1 MSIDDPFTL
10 LRRVHEELQ
19 LLDAIDA
26 AAAATLRRDLL
37 AKPLD
42 AITLADLA
50 RVQSHVAAGR
60 TLQAQARESYI
71 ERDYGAYLDAIP
83 QGRKLLGDIEALA
96 CSRGFSELV
105 ECSER
110 VFVGRLG
117 FGSARVDESARL
129 SRSEFAR
136 IEKIGSFYEFDV
148 VCVELARSNWF
159 AAFYDVVFRLHPYAL
174 VLSIEPNAR
183 ALRFVYRHGPSARP
197 AYRSLTGPY
206 TDWEPNDNLLVW
218 TWRLHQLRP
227 RIGESLHTLHRR
239 VADALSRSPE
249 EIGADWPSVRFP
261 RDAEPPGVPW
271 RSAARRA
278 FESFLQLGT
287 PPPERRRWGLQAVL
301 QDRFPIEIPA
311 QQATVECV
319 GYDVEPPHGEA
330 GVDTAGNFRERHV
343 RLHLAVRE
351 GERREPF
358 TVGCALP
365 EPDEE
370 GRFILDGATY
380 RFSAVVGA
388 GGRLTALVDEITGLT
403 DEDLANDQ
411 DDEDA
416 DAEAAEPGD
425 EPEEPDGPRRKS
437 MRAGFRGLSPRAFFE
452 YTVSRKI
459 ASVASAL
466 RHSHRPPEIPLR
478 EHVHLTLL
486 RCGRRIDRLQ
496 LAAWSVL
503 RSFLQP
509 DRGIS
514 TLKAEDWRVAGSPPS
529 WCCLDRSAGLSVGT
543 FVPIAGA
550 RVHPTGLL
558 AVPVVDGLHAR
569 LVLSQDTA
577 LTCNGRLAGPAGD
590 GTAAWWIADDLAPF
604 ASLPVGHLELSEQAV
619 HAVPVAARIVV
630 RYGPRRRAWAVR
642 TLTLPRRWPRVVDAR
657 VPALR
662 AEAPALVVQVGAY
675 LGPGEPWLRLA
686 PRTWP
691 SMQPLNPAPIEKM
704 AEEIAERAEC
714 PGESFIDDPRLVL
727 RIPAGLSGIVTE
739 ASVQRIQGALDVDVG
754 WSARLVL
761 APAPTAAGTLYTV
774 DGAAYP
780 LTAVLDPCD
789 MPFDDAG
796 EVVDIVMES
805 PHASG
810 DDGDEL
816 FDPREERTFRGVQP
830 AAPLRFAPCPVELS
844 APPERFGRVR
854 VLDREGIPGHVLSPS
869 FSEYERIRWLTV
881 DRAAAGFDFEL
892 DSALPVPT
900 WVERFCDA
908 ARATGVTLNP
918 QLQVSLPAPR
928 QPGEFPDPTFPRL
941 HKRLRASPEGAVCSL
956 PISVLHPW
964 HKAAAGVLL
973 GVTVDEL
980 ELLISRHGLRP
991 VLDALRAAVEAPEEA
1006 ALQRLAQLGDR
1017 DRLHALGDG
1026 LHELRQM
1033 SRPVLDTILL
1043 SELPVP
1049 STGLLPAGAPPGST
1063 RLLHTPLLTR
1073 YRGVELAMELC
1084 KDHVY
1089 AVDEVRIAAEL
1100 ELQRAIDILFGAP
1113 ADAEPRGSDLA
1124 GWLTLAW
1131 PLTRPPTL
1139 RTAADDLTWARTDE
1153 GRPEPAIRDDQG
1165 ELALPPARHDV
1176 RSPADPAWWAER
1188 AARAHLLEHRQ
1199 AWFLG
1204 LFAGLD
1210 DPGSPKP
1217 STRVNAEPGAHGAWA
1232 AREWVRRLELPES
1245 RPSRLLGLLTRTL
1258 PLRLASE
1265 ETDARSALEPSLL
1278 AALPGQDEDARL
1290 LRAIVT
1296 EILTGFW
1303 TGPVDGDAPTG
1314 WSWRPAEAA
1323 PVKGSRYLPPIDHRA
1338 WRLWPWVVRTTSAPQ
1353 LLAALASGQ
1362 TLPPLLRAVCGYPDE
1377 HRLAAPTTVDLSLES
1392 PKSLGAP
1399 EPSTVPDPLDAVV
1412 PEPFEPVELLA
1423 PPTEGDISVTPLGLS
1438 QWLELTRR
1446 KMNQ

>member
-1 MSIDDPFTL
+1 MSVDDPFTL
-10 LRRVHEELQ
+10 LRRAYEELQ

-26 AAAATLRRDLL
+26 AAASVLRRELL

-42 AITLADLA
+42 AITASDLV
-50 RVQSHVAAGR
+50 RIQGHVAAGR
-60 TLQAQARESYI
+60 ISQAQPRESHI

-96 CSRGFSELV
+96 RSRNFGELV
-105 ECSER
+105 SCSER
-110 VFVGRLG
+110 VFVERLG

-136 IEKIGSFYEFDV
+136 IEKLGSFHEFDV
-148 VCVELARSNWF
+148 VCVELTRPNWF

-227 RIGESLHTLHRR
+227 RIGESLHTLQRR

-261 RDAEPPGVPW
+261 RDADPPGVPW

-287 PPPERRRWGLQAVL
+287 PPTERRRWGLEAVL
-301 QDRFPIEIPA
+301 RDRFPIQLPA

-330 GVDTAGNFRERHV
+330 GGDAAGNFRECHI

-365 EPDEE
+365 EPDAD
-370 GRFILDGATY
+370 GRFILDGTSY

-388 GGRLTALVDEITGLT
+388 GGRLTAHVDEIAGLT
-403 DEDLANDQ
+403 DEDLADDQ

-416 DAEAAEPGD
+416 APEAAEPDD
-425 EPEEPDGPRRKS
+425 EPDEPDSRRPKS
-437 MRAGFRGLSPRAFFE
+437 ARGGFRGLSPRAFFE
-452 YTVSRKI
+452 YTVSRKL
-459 ASVASAL
+459 ASVAYAL
-466 RHSHRPPEIPLR
+466 RHSHRPSDIPLR
-478 EHVHLTLL
+478 EHVHLTLI
-486 RCGRRIDRLQ
+486 RSGRRIDRLQ

-509 DRGIS
+509 DRGLS

-529 WCCLDRSAGLSVGT
+529 WCCLDRSAGLPVGT
-543 FVPIAGA
+543 FAPIAGA
-550 RVHPTGLL
+550 RMHPTGSL
-558 AVPVVDGLHAR
+558 AVPVFDGPHAR

-577 LTCNGRLAGPAGD
+577 LTCNGRLSGPVGD

-604 ASLPVGHLELSEQAV
+604 ASLPVGRLELSEQAV
-619 HAVPVAARIVV
+619 HAVPVTARVVV
-630 RYGPRRRAWAVR
+630 RHGPRRQAWVVR
-642 TLTLPRRWPRVVDAR
+642 TLTFPRRGPRVVDAR

-662 AEAPALVVQVGAY
+662 TKAPALAVQVGAY
-675 LGPGEPWLRLA
+675 VGPGDPWLRLA

-691 SMQPLNPAPIEKM
+691 SMLPWIPAPIEKM

-727 RIPAGLSGIVTE
+727 RIPAGLSGLVTH
-739 ASVQRIQGALDVDVG
+739 ASVQRIHGALDVDVA

-761 APAPTAAGTLYTV
+761 ESAPTAAGTLYTV

-780 LTAVLDPCD
+780 LAGVLEPCD

-796 EVVDIVMES
+796 EAVDIVIES
-805 PHASG
+805 PHTSG
-810 DDGDEL
+810 DDGDDL
-816 FDPREERTFRGVQP
+816 FDPLEERTVRGAP
-830 AAPLRFAPCPVELS
+830 LAAPLRFAPCPLELS
-844 APPERFGRVR
+844 TPPERFGRVR
-854 VLDREGIPGHVLSPS
+854 ALDREEIPGHVLSPS
-869 FSEYERIRWLTV
+869 FSEYERIRWLTL
-881 DRAAAGFDFEL
+881 DRATAGFDFEL

-908 ARATGVTLNP
+908 ARATGVTLDR
-918 QLQVSLPAPR
+918 QLQVSAPAPR
-928 QPGEFPDPTFPRL
+928 QTGEFPDPTFPQL
-941 HKRLRASPEGAVCSL
+941 HKRQPASPEGAVCSL
-956 PISVLHPW
+956 PIAALHPW
-964 HKAAAGVLL
+964 HKAAAGALL

-991 VLDALRAAVEAPEEA
+991 VLEALRAATEAPEEA

-1026 LHELRQM
+1026 LHELRQL
-1033 SRPVLDTILL
+1033 SRPVLDAILL
-1043 SELPVP
+1043 TELPVP
-1049 STGLLPAGAPPGST
+1049 STRLLPAGAPPGST
-1063 RLLHTPLLTR
+1063 RLVHTPLLTR
-1073 YRGVELAMELC
+1073 YRGVELAIELC
-1084 KDHVY
+1084 KDHEY
-1089 AVDEVRIAAEL
+1089 AVDDVRIAAEI
-1100 ELQRAIDILFGAP
+1100 ELQRAVDELFGAP
-1113 ADAEPRGSDLA
+1113 TDAEPRGSDLA

-1131 PLTRPPTL
+1131 PLTRPPSL
-1139 RTAADDLTWARTDE
+1139 RTAADDLTWAQTDD
-1153 GRPEPAIRDDQG
+1153 GRPVPAIRDDQG
-1165 ELALPPARHDV
+1165 ELALPPARHDL
-1176 RSPADPAWWAER
+1176 RCPAEPAWWAER
-1188 AARAHLLEHRQ
+1188 AARAYLLEHRQ

-1210 DPGSPKP
+1210 DPSGPRP
-1217 STRVNAEPGAHGAWA
+1217 STRVNAEPGSCGAWA

-1265 ETDARSALEPSLL
+1265 EADARAALEPVLL
-1278 AALPGQDEDARL
+1278 AALPGHDEDGRL
-1290 LRAIVT
+1290 LRALVT
-1296 EILTGFW
+1296 EILIGFW

-1314 WSWRPAEAA
+1314 WLWRSADAG

-1338 WRLWPWVVRTTSAPQ
+1338 WRLWPWAVRATSASQ
-1353 LLAALASGQ
+1353 LLRALASGQ

-1377 HRLAAPTTVDLSLES
+1377 HQLAAPTTVELVPEPPD
-1392 PKSLGAP
+1392 AT
-1399 EPSTVPDPLDAVV
+1399 EPSTTVRDSLDAMVLDPL
-1412 PEPFEPVELLA
+1412 EPVELLA
-1423 PPTEGDISVTPLGLS
+1423 PPTEGDISVTPLSLR
-1438 QWLELTRR
+1438 QWLDLTR
-1446 KMNQ
+1446 KKVNQ